1 MICVYQEYDDT
12 FFPEMNS
19 KGQRTD
25 VFELIFQFLIVHLKT
40 WPFKV
45 WGNCLK
51 IFYRSLSVNQ
61 LSQLPPIIFKEN
73 KNLEWL

>member
-1 MICVYQEYDDT
+1 MISVYQGYDNT

-40 WPFKV
+40 
-45 WGNCLK
+45 
-51 IFYRSLSVNQ
+51 
-61 LSQLPPIIFKEN
+61 
-73 KNLEWL
+73 

>member
-1 MICVYQEYDDT
+1 MICAYQEYDNT

-25 VFELIFQFLIVHLKT
+25 ISELIFQFLTVHLKT
-40 WPFKV
+40 KSFKV

-51 IFYRSLSVNQ
+51 KYFTVPCPLTNSVNYHR
-61 LSQLPPIIFKEN
+61 LFSRKIKT
-73 KNLEWL
+73 